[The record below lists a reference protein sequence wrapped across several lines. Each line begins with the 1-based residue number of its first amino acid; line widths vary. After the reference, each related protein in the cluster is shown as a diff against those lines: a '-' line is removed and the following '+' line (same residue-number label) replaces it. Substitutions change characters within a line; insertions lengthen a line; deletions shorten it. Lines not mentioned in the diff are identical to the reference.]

1 MELDLFEPR
10 YMRVIVIGT
19 LSFIAW
25 SVFSNYWYV
34 CKIRGLCDE
43 ATYQTVTSLQD
54 SPADSQIASN
64 SEVDG
69 SLQMGGKT
77 TDTIPEV
84 NVFETV
90 YINFFSGSDSIKNVV
105 ELTPII
111 DQLKLATQA
120 KEGAQVLLVGHTD
133 DRGEADFNY
142 LLGLQR
148 AQSLKKLLINQGMDQ
163 EIIHVA
169 SRGEKDP
176 LVENISEVDRKKN
189 RRVEILIY

>member
-1 MELDLFEPR
+1 
-10 YMRVIVIGT
+10 MRVIVIGT

-25 SVFSNYWYV
+25 SIFSNYWYV
-34 CKIRGLCDE
+34 CKIKGLCDE
-43 ATYQTVTSLQD
+43 GPKQTVTSLQN
-54 SPADSQIASN
+54 SSTEYPTSTN
-64 SEVDG
+64 SEEEEV
-69 SLQMGGKT
+69 LEMGGKT
-77 TDTIPEV
+77 TDSIPDA

-105 ELTPII
+105 ELKPII

-120 KEGAQVLLVGHTD
+120 TENAQVLLVGHTD

-148 AQSLKKLLINQGMDQ
+148 AQSLKKLLISQGMNQ
-163 EIIHVA
+163 EIIRVA